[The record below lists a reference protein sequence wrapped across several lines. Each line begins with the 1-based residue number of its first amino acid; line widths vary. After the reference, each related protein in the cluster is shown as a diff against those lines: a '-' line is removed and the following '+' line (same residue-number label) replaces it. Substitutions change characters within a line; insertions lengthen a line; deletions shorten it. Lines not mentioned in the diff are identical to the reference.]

1 MRRFA
6 ELLERL
12 AFTPAR
18 NGKLRLHH
26 RLPRAPRPTPTAAGA
41 LAAITRDLDARRA

>member
-18 NGKLRLHH
+18 NGKLRLLTDYL
-26 RLPRAPRPTPTAAGA
+26 RETPGPRPRLGAGGA
-41 LAAITRDLDARRA
+41 SPAT